1 MPCCV
6 AELLVQISSFERYSA
21 SCANRKPQTATWQM
35 PRCRDA
41 EMPRC
46 RDAEMPSYLQR
57 VAGMA
62 RLLFGAALERV
73 AVAEGLALP

>member
-1 MPCCV
+1 
-6 AELLVQISSFERYSA
+6 
-21 SCANRKPQTATWQM
+21 
-35 PRCRDA
+35 
-41 EMPRC
+41 
-46 RDAEMPSYLQR
+46 MPSYLQR

>member
-1 MPCCV
+1 M
-6 AELLVQISSFERYSA
+6 QISSFERYSA
-21 SCANRKPQTATWQM
+21 TCANRKPQTATWQ
-35 PRCRDA
+35 
-41 EMPRC
+41 MPRC

-62 RLLFGAALERV
+62 RLLFEAALECV

>member
-1 MPCCV
+1 VHP
-6 AELLVQISSFERYSA
+6 AQTANRKPQT
-21 SCANRKPQTATWQM
+21 ANRKPQTATWQ
-35 PRCRDA
+35 
-41 EMPRC
+41 MPRC

-62 RLLFGAALERV
+62 RLLFEAALECV

>member
-1 MPCCV
+1 MPCHV
-6 AELLVQISSFERYSA
+6 AELVMQISSFERYSA

-41 EMPRC
+41 EMP
-46 RDAEMPSYLQR
+46 SYLQR

-62 RLLFGAALERV
+62 RLLFEAALECV

>member
-41 EMPRC
+41 EMP
-46 RDAEMPSYLQR
+46 SYLQR